1 MQPIPLRRAV
11 RNSRT
16 SVNSRIR
23 RSRRRYVMETLESR
37 TLLAATIAATVSGN
51 NVDLNWT
58 GDTTADDV
66 TLTYNFNSLYYS
78 FNDPGHTINVSGPD
92 ISVLNNGTSD
102 VMIAPSPSPPFI
114 IKSIFF
120 TDGTASGNTYN
131 LQGNFGGPV
140 GIIGPS
146 SGTSPTT

>member
-11 RNSRT
+11 RNSRAF
-16 SVNSRIR
+16 SELPHQAFPP
-23 RSRRRYVMETLESR
+23 RYVMETLESR

-92 ISVLNNGTSD
+92 IW
-102 VMIAPSPSPPFI
+102 
-114 IKSIFF
+114 
-120 TDGTASGNTYN
+120 
-131 LQGNFGGPV
+131 
-140 GIIGPS
+140 S
-146 SGTSPTT
+146 STTVPATL